1 MRNIWFIFFLL
12 MCLVVSACGGEADA
26 NAVETITLTPPAEY
40 ANLTNPLGADA
51 ATAGGEIFQANCATC
66 HGSGGHGDGPAG
78 AALNPPPKDLSI
90 LQAQVSDG
98 YLFWRIS
105 EGSPGTAMVAWR
117 GILTDEQIWQL
128 TAYIRTLK

>member
-1 MRNIWFIFFLL
+1 MKKVLYVLL
-12 MCLVVSACGGEADA
+12 SVLIISACGESTSAI
-26 NAVETITLTPPAEY
+26 NENVLPTVPSNY
-40 ANLTNPLGADA
+40 ANLTNPLSADA
-51 ATAGGEIFQANCATC
+51 AIAGGEMFQSTCATC

-78 AALNPPPKDLSI
+78 AALNPPPKDLSV
-90 LQAQVSDG
+90 LQLQVSDG

>member
-1 MRNIWFIFFLL
+1 MKKVFFVLL
-12 MCLVVSACGGEADA
+12 ISTIISAC
-26 NAVETITLTPPAEY
+26 VESSSAINESVLPTVPSNY
-40 ANLTNPLGADA
+40 VNLTNPLSADA
-51 ATAGGEIFQANCATC
+51 AVAGGEIFQSTCATC

-78 AALNPPPKDLSI
+78 AALNPPPKDLSV
-90 LQAQVSDG
+90 LQLEVSDG

>member
-1 MRNIWFIFFLL
+1 MKKVLFIFL
-12 MCLVVSACGGEADA
+12 CVGVIIISACGESTSAI
-26 NAVETITLTPPAEY
+26 NESVLPTVPSNY
-40 ANLTNPLGADA
+40 ANLTNPLSTDA
-51 ATAGGEIFQANCATC
+51 AIAGGEIFQSTCATC

-78 AALNPPPKDLSI
+78 AALNPPPKDLSV
-90 LQAQVSDG
+90 LQLQVSDG